1 MIHPVLD
8 IGGDLLHRGACGS
21 HPRPLCHWVAVA
33 HGIGVAVDDP
43 DGEGIPGLRVVLKE
57 LPPGLDGVLVGG
69 AALGIDGCVDQVC
82 VPCFPGLL
90 IALLELVRRE
100 LGMCRDLGLLRQRLI
115 ELLRGEILPIPQ
127 FPLPHGD
134 GEGHDPDPQL
144 FPQGLGDIGGGIGQ
158 KQDLRHSG
166 LLP

>member
-1 MIHPVLD
+1 M
-8 IGGDLLHRGACGS
+8 
-21 HPRPLCHWVAVA
+21 
-33 HGIGVAVDDP
+33 
-43 DGEGIPGLRVVLKE
+43 VLKE

-69 AALGIDGCVDQVC
+69 AALGIDGCVDQIC